1 MKNFEENVDYHFL
14 NPNEVKALTK
24 TESNV
29 SFVAVKDSE
38 DYSQD
43 AIKSLT
49 DTVRLNRVYY
59 GLIRSV
65 DEKFVN
71 DCVNYAISK
80 HVAGLKK
87 WQTEINVVK

>member
-1 MKNFEENVDYHFL
+1 MKNFEENVDYQFL

-24 TESNV
+24 TESNI
-29 SFVAVKDSE
+29 SFVAE
-38 DYSQD
+38 DCSQD
-43 AIKSLT
+43 AIKSPT

-59 GLIRSV
+59 VLIRSV

-87 WQTEINVVK
+87 WQIEINVVK